1 VHFPIA
7 ERGVG
12 RICRKG
18 SAGGMKNG
26 KVVVIGGGGG
36 VGSTAAFSLATGERS
51 YDLVLTD
58 ARPHMI
64 TSHVMDLE
72 NAVALA
78 SGSSTVRGGVLE
90 DAADAEF
97 VVFCAAAP
105 LRLNASRSVYLAE
118 NHAILAA
125 ALARLRAVGF
135 EGVLLLLSNPVDPL
149 LTWVYRQGWPDRR
162 RLIGYALNDSL
173 RLRTAIA
180 ARRGVHPRDV
190 DAWVVGE
197 HGAGQVPLFSRVSV
211 HGNRVKLDE
220 AERAA
225 AKKYLD
231 TWYTRHVALDS
242 KRTST
247 WSSGLGVAHLIRALA
262 SDRDVIVPACVALE
276 GEYGVHGIGVGVPAA
291 LGRGGVRAVAEW
303 DLERAE
309 LDALRDASRH
319 VEAATDGLEPA
330 RR

>member
-1 VHFPIA
+1 M
-7 ERGVG
+7 
-12 RICRKG
+12 
-18 SAGGMKNG
+18 SDG
-26 KVVVIGGGGG
+26 KVVIIGGGGG
-36 VGSTAAFSLATGERS
+36 VGSATAFSLATGERS

-58 ARPHMI
+58 TRPNMV

-78 SGSSTVRGGVLE
+78 PGSSTVRGGDVG
-90 DAADAEF
+90 DAADAGV

-105 LRLNASRSVYLAE
+105 LRLNTSRSVYLAE

-125 ALARLRAVGF
+125 ALAELRAVGF
-135 EGVLLLLSNPVDPL
+135 GGVLILLSNPVDPL
-149 LTWVYRQGWPDRR
+149 LTWVHRQGWPDRR

-180 ARRGVHPRDV
+180 AGRGLHPRDV

-211 HGNRVKLDE
+211 HGVPVKLDE

-225 AKKYLD
+225 AKEYLD
-231 TWYTRHVALDS
+231 TWYARHVALDS
-242 KRTST
+242 GRTST
-247 WSSGLGVAHLIRALA
+247 WSSGLGAAHLVRALSA
-262 SDRDVIVPACVALE
+262 GRDVVVPACVALE
-276 GEYGVHGIGVGVPAA
+276 GEYGIDGVGVGVPAV
-291 LGRGGVRAVAEW
+291 LGRGGVTSVAEW
-303 DLERAE
+303 DLEPAE
-309 LDALRDASRH
+309 LDALR
-319 VEAATDGLEPA
+319 AAAKRVAAAADGLEPP